1 MYKDLR
7 KDNILSVFN
16 VKYELYKFRLMS
28 IKFVM
33 YICAIN
39 IRIYST
45 YLITYMRVQEV
56 AVSYID
62 NIFF

>member
-45 YLITYMRVQEV
+45 YMRVQEV

>member
-7 KDNILSVFN
+7 KDIILSVCN

-45 YLITYMRVQEV
+45 YMRVQEV